1 MRSGSSHFLLTLSDV
16 VQILREGLLFGKEVC
31 GELWSPRQIKILN
44 LRMHTK
50 QSNGMYLL
58 VGYSFSV
65 QRNMSSPMIEYRE
78 AKKNYPITSKSTARN
93 ADGKE
98 NDRVENLNTKHAL
111 RPTFDPLVVEKLK
124 KKEINCRP
132 MTVQLLPDYNTAKA
146 MYRAS
151 KSRAAAREGTTT
163 EGGRTARIPSKPN
176 FIDPGVSE
184 RSTDLASAPRR
195 TASISSKPNIR
206 DVSTD
211 PATSDRS
218 TDLASAPPTVE
229 SGLQALG
236 LLRPIDNKTYEF
248 GLASGEK

>member
-1 MRSGSSHFLLTLSDV
+1 
-16 VQILREGLLFGKEVC
+16 
-31 GELWSPRQIKILN
+31 
-44 LRMHTK
+44 
-50 QSNGMYLL
+50 
-58 VGYSFSV
+58 
-65 QRNMSSPMIEYRE
+65 MSTISIEYRE
-78 AKKNYPITSKSTARN
+78 AKKNYDAAKSTARN

-98 NDRVENLNTKHAL
+98 NDRGENPNTIRMEKHAL
-111 RPTFDPLVVEKLK
+111 RPTFDPLVVEKLQ
-124 KKEINCRP
+124 KKEISCRP
-132 MTVQLLPDYNTAKA
+132 MTVQLLPDYNTAKS

-163 EGGRTARIPSKPN
+163 EGGRTARIASKQHV
-176 FIDPGVSE
+176 IGPGVSE

-206 DVSTD
+206 DVSTV
-211 PATSDRS
+211 PATSDRP
-218 TDLASAPPTVE
+218 TDLARAPPTVE